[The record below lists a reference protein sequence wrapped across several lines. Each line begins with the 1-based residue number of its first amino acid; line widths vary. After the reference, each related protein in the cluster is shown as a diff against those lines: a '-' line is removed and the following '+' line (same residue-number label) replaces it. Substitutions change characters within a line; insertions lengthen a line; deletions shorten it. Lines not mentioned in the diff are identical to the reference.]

1 MEREG
6 GHSKEKH
13 VRKDNH
19 IQIFL
24 ITSTVLIIWLDP
36 DIFCH
41 HHHLVAD
48 GNQPYWCCYDMNP
61 CIQHYMAW
69 THPPCFLHLMASS

>member
-48 GNQPYWCCYDMNP
+48 GNQPY
-61 CIQHYMAW
+61 
-69 THPPCFLHLMASS
+69 